1 MGINPKDL
9 ADIEQLPGDDLWKI
23 IQGGDPKSV
32 RNVAKGQLAVKRA
45 FFESG
50 RLGILVDGTGREYGK
65 IAAQKEKMEK
75 LGYDTAMVFV
85 NTSLDVA
92 QQRNAN
98 RARVLPRE
106 TIEDLWNAV
115 QNNLKAYAQLF
126 GNDFT
131 IVMNDKP
138 GAPPK
143 AAVKAIRDFVKA
155 PVKNKIG
162 KAWIEG
168 ELERRGVK
176 TLEPGGAE
184 GFRGDKASAER
195 IRQMRSEQRLS
206 FDVLKILEEEGFI
219 EDGEDNMVHAEK
231 AFFAARVMRWIR
243 NKVQTEPDFNLQTYL
258 TMLMYYK
265 TDMADLKF
273 SEDGDKLLY
282 KMKNPDQ
289 EIQEIVD
296 SLIKSSSERSQQ
308 PSQEGEDTTS
318 TTEDVDGA
326 SDT

>member
-1 MGINPKDL
+1 MMNRLSANDLRDLIKEVVSAYWEEKHNWLLESPEVLEEGVFDPGILKAVFTAGGPGSGKSFVADMLMGARSLEPPHRKYFEENTSYLPSGIKYVNSDTLFERGLKKMGINPKDL

-32 RNVAKGQLAVKRA
+32 RNIAKDQLTAKRA

-50 RLGILVDGTGREYGK
+50 RLGVLVDGTGREYGK

-85 NTSLDVA
+85 NTSLEVA
-92 QQRNAN
+92 QERN
-98 RARVLPRE
+98 RGRSRQLPEE

-138 GAPPK
+138 GAPPD
-143 AAVKAIRDFVKA
+143 AAIKAIRDFVDA
-155 PVKNKIG
+155 SVENKIG

-195 IRQMRSEQRLS
+195 IRQMRSDR
-206 FDVLKILEEEGFI
+206 
-219 EDGEDNMVHAEK
+219 
-231 AFFAARVMRWIR
+231 
-243 NKVQTEPDFNLQTYL
+243 
-258 TMLMYYK
+258 
-265 TDMADLKF
+265 
-273 SEDGDKLLY
+273 SED
-282 KMKNPDQ
+282 
-289 EIQEIVD
+289 
-296 SLIKSSSERSQQ
+296 
-308 PSQEGEDTTS
+308 
-318 TTEDVDGA
+318 
-326 SDT
+326 